1 MLAMLPLWF
10 MPPVRDT
17 LFLRHAIDIH
27 TYLRGIALK
36 TGYCLVALK
45 RVICLIYF
53 IFFIN

>member
-1 MLAMLPLWF
+1 MFAMLPLWF

-27 TYLRGIALK
+27 LYLRGIALK

>member
-1 MLAMLPLWF
+1 MLDMLLLWF
-10 MPPVRDT
+10 MTSVRDT

-45 RVICLIYF
+45 RVNCLIYF

>member
-1 MLAMLPLWF
+1 MFAMLPLWF

-27 TYLRGIALK
+27 LYLRGIALK
-36 TGYCLVALK
+36 TGCCLVALK

>member
-10 MPPVRDT
+10 MPPVRDI

-27 TYLRGIALK
+27 TYLRDIALK
-36 TGYCLVALK
+36 AGYCLVALK

>member
-1 MLAMLPLWF
+1 MPDMLPLWF

-45 RVICLIYF
+45 RVIFLIYF